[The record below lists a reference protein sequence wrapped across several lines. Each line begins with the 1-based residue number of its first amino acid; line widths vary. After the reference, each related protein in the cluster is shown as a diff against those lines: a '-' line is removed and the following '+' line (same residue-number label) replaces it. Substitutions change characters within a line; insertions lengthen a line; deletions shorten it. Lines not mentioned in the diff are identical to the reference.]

1 MNVDSPQSN
10 SFFTLEDDQAINQAL
25 LASYEKNL
33 ARVAVHSLNLLRQI
47 AQDTGVAI
55 ADLSTQ
61 QIIQWF
67 EKEAKI
73 RVEQGSE
80 ATFLKW

>member
-1 MNVDSPQSN
+1 MAELPQSTQ
-10 SFFTLEDDQAINQAL
+10 FFTLEDDAAINQAMI
-25 LASYEKNL
+25 ASYEKNL
-33 ARVAVHSLNLLRQI
+33 ARIAVHSLSLLRQI
-47 AQDTGVAI
+47 AKDMGVTME
-55 ADLSTQ
+55 DLSTQ
-61 QIIQWF
+61 KIIEWF

>member
-1 MNVDSPQSN
+1 MNVDFPQSN
-10 SFFTLEDDQAINQAL
+10 PFFTLEDDKAINEAL

-47 AQDTGVAI
+47 AQDTGMAI

-61 QIIQWF
+61 EIIQWF
-67 EKEAKI
+67 EKEAKV
-73 RVEQGSE
+73 RVEQGAE